1 MKAAIKLI
9 DILEKDVKIALA
21 NSKKNYLQPC
31 DIWHLE
37 DKVKDVL
44 SIGNQTGEGWFLT
57 AEMIEY
63 IENDIPN
70 IVCVQPFACLP
81 NHVVGKGVIKTIREK
96 FPDAN
101 ISPVDYDPG
110 ASEANQTNRI
120 KLLMT
125 VAKDNLRAK
134 QNEKQALEN
143 ENKSIEENKTEENV

>member
-1 MKAAIKLI
+1 MNPPPLTVLIIPFLWYNAIKNKQKHKKILKIWNDDI
-9 DILEKDVKIALA
+9 DRLKYVY
-21 NSKKNYLQPC
+21 N
-31 DIWHLE
+31 W
-37 DKVKDVL
+37 
-44 SIGNQTGEGWFLT
+44 
-57 AEMIEY
+57 Y

-96 FPDAN
+96 YPEAN

-125 VAKDNLRAK
+125 VAKDNLEMK
-134 QNEKQALEN
+134 QKIKQALEN
-143 ENKSIEENKTEENV
+143 ENVSSKNKVEETI